1 MASTDQTTSCDFET
15 DAALAMEYIQDFD
28 LLPLALE
35 HIEVKR
41 EDQVNSLGTSC
52 LLQGQGT
59 GTTTAAPSS
68 GNSGTGPAKRRS
80 PPTNLPNLGTGL
92 LTPLVES
99 PCVDV
104 PQSPDD
110 LGLIPSPVDMEYK
123 PSLDELYW
131 MSSIQSLTTINNL
144 QLMSPVYSTS
154 DTGELPTTLTCPS
167 DLDYD
172 KFSDCSGI
180 QPRDDDEEEEEEED
194 DEDEDSISSSADS
207 DSTDPGAPAV
217 TKPTKDIF
225 SLYRDDELVRL
236 TVRELNRQLRGYKK
250 EDVVKLKQKRRTLK
264 NRGYAQCCRT
274 KRLKQRMDLEHSQLY
289 LHTEVTRLKK
299 ELERVQNERDKYRK
313 ELELVKNSR
322 RPRAVSLPSSPESP
336 EYFM

>member
-1 MASTDQTTSCDFET
+1 MASADQTSCDLET

-35 HIEVKR
+35 HVEVKR
-41 EDQVNSLGTSC
+41 EDQANSLGTSC
-52 LLQGQGT
+52 LLQSHAAGT
-59 GTTTAAPSS
+59 ATTSS
-68 GNSGTGPAKRRS
+68 GGIASAGKRRS
-80 PPTNLPNLGTGL
+80 PPTSLPNLGTGS

-104 PQSPDD
+104 PHSPDD
-110 LGLIPSPVDMEYK
+110 LALIPSPVDMEYK

-144 QLMSPVYSTS
+144 QLISPVYS
-154 DTGELPTTLTCPS
+154 DTAEMSTATCPS
-167 DLDYD
+167 DPDYD
-172 KFSDCSGI
+172 KYSDCSGT
-180 QPRDDDEEEEEEED
+180 QPRDADDEEEEEEED
-194 DEDEDSISSSADS
+194 EDSSSSAADS

-225 SLYRDDELVRL
+225 TLYRDDELVRL

-274 KRLKQRMDLEHSQLY
+274 KRLKQRLDLEHSQLF
-289 LHTEVTRLKK
+289 LHTEVNRLKK

-313 ELELVKNSR
+313 ELELVKNARLRSG
-322 RPRAVSLPSSPESP
+322 SLPSSPESP
-336 EYFM
+336 EYYM

>member
-1 MASTDQTTSCDFET
+1 MASTDETSCDFET

-41 EDQVNSLGTSC
+41 EDQANSLGTSC
-52 LLQGQGT
+52 LIQGQGA
-59 GTTTAAPSS
+59 GSAAAVTSS
-68 GNSGTGPAKRRS
+68 GGTGAVAAKRRS
-80 PPTNLPNLGTGL
+80 PPTSLPNLGTGS

-104 PQSPDD
+104 PPSPDD

-123 PSLDELYW
+123 PNLDELYW

-144 QLMSPVYSTS
+144 QLMSPVYSTG
-154 DTGELPTTLTCPS
+154 DTGDITTATRPS
-167 DLDYD
+167 DLDCD
-172 KFSDCSGI
+172 KYSDCSGTE
-180 QPRDDDEEEEEEED
+180 PR
-194 DEDEDSISSSADS
+194 DEDEESISSAADS

-274 KRLKQRMDLEHSQLY
+274 KRLKQRLDLEHSQLF

-313 ELELVKNSR
+313 ELELVKSAR
-322 RPRAVSLPSSPESP
+322 RLRADSLPSSPESP